1 MQGKQ
6 WIVLVIVLGLVALGN
21 CQVRGPGGSRGK
33 KSTNKDED
41 NYTCSALCR
50 CARRKRSKVSHMI
63 LHHLFVHRPMGM
75 NTIHYRS
82 WDKHK
87 SKLIHRQQT

>member
-41 NYTCSALCR
+41 KKVQMVYICKAL
-50 CARRKRSKVSHMI
+50 
-63 LHHLFVHRPMGM
+63 
-75 NTIHYRS
+75 
-82 WDKHK
+82 
-87 SKLIHRQQT
+87 